1 MDCTP
6 RRIDAFVR
14 PKHTVV
20 RIAKSGPIA
29 GLLCEFLL
37 ASVKIQIQLLYCN
50 SRLTSVG
57 VSTHINVG
65 KMLPGCTTHQILIAC
80 SPVSTSAF
88 QQVGGIT
95 LI

>member
-29 GLLCEFLL
+29 GLLGEFLL
-37 ASVKIQIQLLYCN
+37 ASVKIQLRLLYCN
-50 SRLTSVG
+50 FRLTSVWG
-57 VSTHINVG
+57 FDAHQCWENVAS
-65 KMLPGCTTHQILIAC
+65 GCYILEIDY
-80 SPVSTSAF
+80 
-88 QQVGGIT
+88 
-95 LI
+95 L